1 MTPRVCA
8 PVRPLI
14 AVLALFYG
22 ISNWNGWFAAVLFL
36 ADAKLHP
43 VQVYL
48 RNVLIAGNSAEA
60 MQTWAQLGRAA
71 MLSAL
76 QLKYALIIVASV
88 PIILVYPFVQRY
100 FEKGVLLG
108 SLKG

>member
-1 MTPRVCA
+1 M
-8 PVRPLI
+8 PLSKQI
-14 AVLALFYG
+14 VAVLALFYG

-36 ADAKLHP
+36 ANAKHHP

-60 MQTWAQLGRAA
+60 MMTWAQMGRAM

-76 QLKYALIIVASV
+76 QLKYALILMASI
-88 PIILVYPFVQRY
+88 PIIMVHPFVQRY